1 MVKSKKLLSLFL
13 AVVMVLSVFT
23 VMASA
28 YTRVETEG
36 TADIDIKYTVEKVG
50 VLPETAAGSA
60 EFAGDNFYA
69 VTIWMK
75 SAKAIDLLTAPIHYN
90 KTLFAPISLS
100 DGECTYPVGAGMDQ
114 DSYYSEMGEG
124 AIYVYSLG
132 DYMNNTG
139 MYKANGTT
147 ATTKALAKCIG
158 LGNANA
164 SAVKVTS
171 EIVSPDHPLYTKWGA
186 GLPADT
192 GVVYAN
198 IVANTAVKNAYFN
211 TLEGITTYTDW
222 VNMFTLY
229 FEAIAEDVTGAEF
242 GVYTDDCFTVDGNY
256 DASGYAYYAS
266 TAEYDARVPSMNVV
280 SNAVVEAAAE
290 PSPVYNLTSQI
301 RFNGPV
307 DGDYAPFDVRTR
319 AAMTAEDF
327 AAICGADAD
336 AVNNITKVGFVY
348 ADSSVGLTLDNAAK
362 VIGGT
367 AVAGYVDKEVEHIQ
381 KTATEYVW
389 TCLIEDAVYADA
401 VDSVGY
407 IVVDGETYYFDAVYA
422 TDFSALYD
430 TWSSKIPTA

>member
-1 MVKSKKLLSLFL
+1 MNKVSKIISVALVLVLALSAMVMPSS
-13 AVVMVLSVFT
+13 AMVWDTGDDGTVKFT
-23 VMASA
+23 F
-28 YTRVETEG
+28 
-36 TADIDIKYTVEKVG
+36 
-50 VLPETAAGSA
+50 SA
-60 EFAGDNFYA
+60 EKYSGVDTMGVEATDIYA
-69 VTIWMK
+69 VTMYIKNDMPVNNIVCPIYYDATKFTPVDGTDMSILDWGYTVDHSAGLNGVAYVIPDGSDLADTNKYNKASVLPANRVVNARGAISGLGKGAFSSAITNLTDTDK
-75 SAKAIDLLTAPIHYN
+75 SVSTAWWGGLDTNKYGVIVFQYSPQANYCNLQAYGTETPLLTF
-90 KTLFAPISLS
+90 LFKLN
-100 DGECTYPVGAGMDQ
+100 DGADPV
-114 DSYYSEMGEG
+114 
-124 AIYVYSLG
+124 
-132 DYMNNTG
+132 
-139 MYKANGTT
+139 
-147 ATTKALAKCIG
+147 
-158 LGNANA
+158 
-164 SAVKVTS
+164 
-171 EIVSPDHPLYTKWGA
+171 
-186 GLPADT
+186 
-192 GVVYAN
+192 
-198 IVANTAVKNAYFN
+198 
-211 TLEGITTYTDW
+211 
-222 VNMFTLY
+222 
-229 FEAIAEDVTGAEF
+229 GAEF
-242 GVYTDDCFTVDGNY
+242 GFIEGSTKYFDVVTETVQTKFYY
-256 DASGYAYYAS
+256 DATSSTGYPYI
-266 TAEYDARVPSMNVV
+266 
-280 SNAVVEAAAE
+280 EATSCVYEEAAE

-327 AAICGADAD
+327 AAICGADTD